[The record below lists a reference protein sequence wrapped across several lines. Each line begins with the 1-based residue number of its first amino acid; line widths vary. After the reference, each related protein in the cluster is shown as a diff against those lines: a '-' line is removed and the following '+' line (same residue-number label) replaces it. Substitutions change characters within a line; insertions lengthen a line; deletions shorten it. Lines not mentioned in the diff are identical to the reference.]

1 MLLRKIETNNNANHD
16 YMELWIKLLVLVE
29 ILYLW
34 YISLSDIEK
43 SETLKIIFQNF
54 YLDGEKASYIYKKT
68 FNSFVEGNVCL
79 LNWTFGTNLT
89 LWGFLENPRTFKIQS
104 WQEKRAL
111 EGSFSKNGGR

>member
-68 FNSFVEGNVCL
+68 STHLLKGMFVC
-79 LNWTFGTNLT
+79 
-89 LWGFLENPRTFKIQS
+89 
-104 WQEKRAL
+104 
-111 EGSFSKNGGR
+111 

>member
-16 YMELWIKLLVLVE
+16 YMELGIKLLELVE
-29 ILYLW
+29 ILYLR

-54 YLDGEKASYIYKKT
+54 YLDGEKASYTYKKP

-79 LNWTFGTNLT
+79 LNWTFGDEPHT
-89 LWGFLENPRTFKIQS
+89 LGFS
-104 WQEKRAL
+104 
-111 EGSFSKNGGR
+111 

>member
-54 YLDGEKASYIYKKT
+54 YLDGEKASYIYKKPST
-68 FNSFVEGNVCL
+68 HLLKGMFVY
-79 LNWTFGTNLT
+79 
-89 LWGFLENPRTFKIQS
+89 
-104 WQEKRAL
+104 
-111 EGSFSKNGGR
+111 